1 MNAFT
6 FQCQIRWSDM
16 DANGHVNNSVYSRYL
31 EETRMNMFAD
41 LVPED
46 PEERLAANFVV
57 SEQSMKFVRP
67 LVYSTAP
74 VTITARV
81 TGMKA
86 VSFSLD
92 CEIHDAE
99 TTYIKASTLMV
110 AFDSTAGRVR
120 RMTDTERR
128 SLERFMN

>member
-6 FQCQIRWSDM
+6 FQCQVRWSDM
-16 DANGHVNNSVYSRYL
+16 DANGHVNNAVYSRYL

-41 LVPED
+41 LVPAD
-46 PEERLAANFVV
+46 PAERLARNFFV

-67 LVYSTAP
+67 LVHRAEP
-74 VTITARV
+74 ITITARV
-81 TGMKA
+81 TGIKA

-92 CEIHDAE
+92 CGIRDEE
-99 TTYIKASTLMV
+99 TTYLTASTLMV
-110 AFDSTAGRVR
+110 AYDSTAGRVR
-120 RMTDTERR
+120 RLTATERE

>member
-16 DANGHVNNSVYSRYL
+16 DANNHVNSSVYSRYL

-46 PEERLAANFVV
+46 PEERLAANFFV
-57 SEQSMKFVRP
+57 SEQSMKFIRP

-86 VSFSLD
+86 VSFTLD

-99 TTYIKASTLMV
+99 ATYVKASTLMA
-110 AFDSTAGRVR
+110 AFDSKAGRVR
-120 RMTDTERR
+120 RLTDTERR